1 MIEKHVTLKR
11 SDGVRIR
18 NFLWKWKNLK
28 KCVSRFV
35 WQSRQWE
42 RVDIILQIRKKWN
55 VIFTLTFYCRGYG
68 SGEIITENNVRSVR
82 PADGMHTMY
91 FEDIVGKK
99 VNRKLIKGTPMM
111 WKFIDWSEDEEKK
124 K

>member
-1 MIEKHVTLKR
+1 MEMEEFEEMCKQ
-11 SDGVRIR
+11 VRMAEQAMGT
-18 NFLWKWKNLK
+18 
-28 KCVSRFV
+28 SRYYLTDS
-35 WQSRQWE
+35 QKME
-42 RVDIILQIRKKWN
+42 RH
-55 VIFTLTFYCRGYG
+55 FHAHFYCRGYG